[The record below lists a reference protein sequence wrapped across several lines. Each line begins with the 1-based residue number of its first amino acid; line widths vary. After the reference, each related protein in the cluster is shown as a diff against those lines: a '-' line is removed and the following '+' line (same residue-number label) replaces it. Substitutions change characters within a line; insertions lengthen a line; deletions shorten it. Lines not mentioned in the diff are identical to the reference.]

1 MKRFPVGKYGRQQLS
16 FFPAPYRA
24 PLRSFA
30 VLVFAWK
37 DDKVVVCDISHRG
50 WSVPSG
56 RVEHGET
63 SLEAARRE
71 AFEEAGLQVSE
82 LNYMGCYQVR
92 DRKETRWVDAFSGL
106 VESMT
111 PIQPGGES
119 RAVRLVTMA
128 ELAEIYH
135 LWNDLTKIVFE
146 YSRESLNLPVE

>member
-1 MKRFPVGKYGRQQLS
+1 
-16 FFPAPYRA
+16 
-24 PLRSFA
+24 
-30 VLVFAWK
+30 
-37 DDKVVVCDISHRG
+37 
-50 WSVPSG
+50 
-56 RVEHGET
+56 
-63 SLEAARRE
+63 
-71 AFEEAGLQVSE
+71 
-82 LNYMGCYQVR
+82 
-92 DRKETRWVDAFSGL
+92 KETRWVDAFSGL

>member
-37 DDKVVVCDISHRG
+37 DDKVVVCDISRRG

-56 RVEHGET
+56 RVELGET

-71 AFEEAGLQVSE
+71 
-82 LNYMGCYQVR
+82 
-92 DRKETRWVDAFSGL
+92 
-106 VESMT
+106 
-111 PIQPGGES
+111 
-119 RAVRLVTMA
+119 
-128 ELAEIYH
+128 
-135 LWNDLTKIVFE
+135 
-146 YSRESLNLPVE
+146 